1 METSNEKI
9 ALGAEETS
17 APHSK
22 SSISERSIESANVD
36 GAFKYLESHSTAVAD
51 AEAHHAYTK
60 ALRRKI
66 DFRIVPIMFCCY
78 TMQFIDK
85 VLINYAAVMGLNKDL
100 KLKGNNFTNAATAFF
115 IAYLIAEIPNG
126 YAIQRLSPSKWLG
139 GNVVLWGIATA
150 CTAATHNYH
159 SLLAARIFLGIFE
172 ASIAP
177 SLMIISSNWY
187 TRQEQAPRFSLWYC
201 GLGLGQIIGGVIS
214 WAFQHVS
221 PHAHYAGWRIMF
233 IVLGLVTVVIGLTTI
248 LVLPDNPMV
257 ARWLSEEQKVAVIK
271 HVSLNQ
277 TGMKNI
283 HFKFSHVLEILMD
296 PQIWLLTIITML
308 ISVSSGVVTTYSATL
323 IKGFGYTSPHAAL
336 LNTPSGAVSILST
349 LLVGYGIRYTS
360 HRWAWLVGCC
370 IPSIIGGGL
379 MSFLPARGHRAGLLA
394 GIYLVNCV
402 VATLVILYQ
411 WTAANCAGQTKRVVA
426 SALVSAAF
434 SVGNIIGPQTFQA
447 RDAPNYRPAKI
458 AVLATQAAG
467 AFVTVVL
474 FLYYVWANKRR
485 DRAGDAGR
493 TGEQIEGQD
502 ERRQWANLTDKEN
515 VTFRYV
521 Y

>member
-1 METSNEKI
+1 MVRFF
-9 ALGAEETS
+9 
-17 APHSK
+17 APTNTLK
-22 SSISERSIESANVD
+22 SANTD
-36 GAFKYLESHSTAVAD
+36 AST
-51 AEAHHAYTK
+51 
-60 ALRRKI
+60 
-66 DFRIVPIMFCCY
+66 
-78 TMQFIDK
+78 
-85 VLINYAAVMGLNKDL
+85 
-100 KLKGNNFTNAATAFF
+100 
-115 IAYLIAEIPNG
+115 G

-308 ISVSSGVVTTYSATL
+308 VSPA
-323 IKGFGYTSPHAAL
+323 P
-336 LNTPSGAVSILST
+336 
-349 LLVGYGIRYTS
+349 
-360 HRWAWLVGCC
+360 
-370 IPSIIGGGL
+370 IPL
-379 MSFLPARGHRAGLLA
+379 
-394 GIYLVNCV
+394 
-402 VATLVILYQ
+402 
-411 WTAANCAGQTKRVVA
+411 
-426 SALVSAAF
+426 
-434 SVGNIIGPQTFQA
+434 
-447 RDAPNYRPAKI
+447 
-458 AVLATQAAG
+458 
-467 AFVTVVL
+467 
-474 FLYYVWANKRR
+474 
-485 DRAGDAGR
+485 
-493 TGEQIEGQD
+493 
-502 ERRQWANLTDKEN
+502 
-515 VTFRYV
+515 
-521 Y
+521 